1 MLKRKIL
8 KFQLILQKEI
18 QSKNYMKIYN
28 KYLRACGVDIVGNIK
43 YIHPSSYIDVGYAR
57 NIHIGENCVLSL
69 NTVVLAHDY
78 SLECGMES
86 IGLGDLSNEK
96 KTVKDVYIGRNVFVG
111 AGSIILPGTHIGDNC
126 IIGAGTICSGIVPDN
141 CVIVGAKWKIVDNTL
156 EWAKKKI
163 DDIII
168 IDE

>member
-1 MLKRKIL
+1 MIKRKL
-8 KFQLILQKEI
+8 VKLQLIREKKYP
-18 QSKNYMKIYN
+18 SKRYMKVYN
-28 KYLRACGVDIVGNIK
+28 RYLRACGVDVVGTVK
-43 YIHPSSYIDVGYAR
+43 YIHPSAYIDTGYAQH
-57 NIHIGENCVLSL
+57 IHIGDNCVLSL

-126 IIGAGTICSGIVPDN
+126 IIGAGTVCGGSIPENSI
-141 CVIVGAKWKIVDNTL
+141 IVGEKWKVIAQTTEWTRRKMAEVDG
-156 EWAKKKI
+156 K
-163 DDIII
+163 
-168 IDE
+168 